1 MQSTYELDAAFLEQ
15 RRGWGLRIN
24 KVPEFIISPQD
35 TKLFLTS
42 ELVAVYMCWYDVHRG
57 LIGDSSGSPQNG
69 PNASTELI
77 RTESVLRIW
86 IHHQTQIL
94 STPSVT

>member
-1 MQSTYELDAAFLEQ
+1 MCSVRLLDDAMSSRTRGQRIPLESS
-15 RRGWGLRIN
+15 
-24 KVPEFIISPQD
+24 VPA
-35 TKLFLTS
+35 
-42 ELVAVYMCWYDVHRG
+42 VANTTAYLSLLYGHN
-57 LIGDSSGSPQNG
+57 SF
-69 PNASTELI
+69 ELI